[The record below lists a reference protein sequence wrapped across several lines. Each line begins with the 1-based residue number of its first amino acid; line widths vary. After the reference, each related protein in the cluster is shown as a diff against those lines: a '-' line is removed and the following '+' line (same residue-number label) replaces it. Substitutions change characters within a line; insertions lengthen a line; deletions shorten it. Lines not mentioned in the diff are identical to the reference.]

1 MKKNK
6 LMLGNISLKNIF
18 WIIIKLALSYLRS
31 VSFITS
37 AMMIFFIF
45 AVVQIFLQDKLDMN
59 ALGQIIIA
67 LKKIPIIKGYIGMPN
82 GSYNEKDIASFFLRL
97 SFVFM
102 IFTEIIYY
110 IKRYLLKKEPTEMKW
125 SELKRRALL
134 VVAAITMMLV
144 VVFSYIVSQDGD
156 VFGGILIFAMF
167 WSIAIAS
174 SLAFL
179 LFDFL
184 EKVLEKDVIKE
195 TERG

>member
-1 MKKNK
+1 M
-6 LMLGNISLKNIF
+6 
-18 WIIIKLALSYLRS
+18 IIRLALSYLRS

-45 AVVQIFLQDKLDMN
+45 AVVQIFLQDKLDVN
-59 ALGQIIIA
+59 VLGQIIIA
-67 LKKIPIIKGYIGMPN
+67 LKKIPIIKGYIGMPD

-125 SELKRRALL
+125 FDLRRRALF
-134 VVAAITMMLV
+134 VAVSITMMLLAI
-144 VVFSYIVSQDGD
+144 FSYIVLQTGD
-156 VFGGILIFAMF
+156 VFGGILVFVMF
-167 WSIAIAS
+167 WLISIAS

-184 EKVLEKDVIKE
+184 AKKLA
-195 TERG
+195 TF